1 MKNLISKSLVVAALM
16 SPAITLFA
24 ASAHFGP
31 GIDAY
36 INTLSVSDTVQ
47 TDYSERK
54 SNPLYDANGK
64 EVVNPL
70 YNPAKNLQ
78 TRKRV
83 EVLKSSK
90 NTEADNQ
97 RKGWDGSVKGNNI
110 QSKHAINTKGTGGTK
125 VRSAVTAETG
135 SAVPNQLSKK
145 GINESGINENESE
158 RKGITQS
165 GIKITE
171 NERKGWD
178 GSVKGNSKGI
188 NEAGIKRT
196 DNQRKGWDG
205 TVKGG
210 SIQEESMNG
219 SNNPAGSEQQK
230 ANINTS
236 RSNIKSGLQS
246 PTDSQ
251 HHRGIDKKDIKRG
264 MTNETGTMQPI
275 RKDSTSQNADRG
287 VPVNRLKTK
296 HDTAKNS
303 VGNIR

>member
-1 MKNLISKSLVVAALM
+1 M
-16 SPAITLFA
+16 
-24 ASAHFGP
+24 
-31 GIDAY
+31 
-36 INTLSVSDTVQ
+36 
-47 TDYSERK
+47 
-54 SNPLYDANGK
+54 
-64 EVVNPL
+64 
-70 YNPAKNLQ
+70 
-78 TRKRV
+78 
-83 EVLKSSK
+83 
-90 NTEADNQ
+90 
-97 RKGWDGSVKGNNI
+97 
-110 QSKHAINTKGTGGTK
+110 
-125 VRSAVTAETG
+125 
-135 SAVPNQLSKK
+135 
-145 GINESGINENESE
+145 
-158 RKGITQS
+158 
-165 GIKITE
+165 
-171 NERKGWD
+171 
-178 GSVKGNSKGI
+178 
-188 NEAGIKRT
+188 
-196 DNQRKGWDG
+196 
-205 TVKGG
+205 KGG

>member
-54 SNPLYDANGK
+54 SNPLYDSNGK

-83 EVLKSSK
+83 EVLKSNK
-90 NTEADNQ
+90 NTEA
-97 RKGWDGSVKGNNI
+97 
-110 QSKHAINTKGTGGTK
+110 
-125 VRSAVTAETG
+125 
-135 SAVPNQLSKK
+135 
-145 GINESGINENESE
+145 
-158 RKGITQS
+158 
-165 GIKITE
+165 
-171 NERKGWD
+171 
-178 GSVKGNSKGI
+178 
-188 NEAGIKRT
+188 

-275 RKDSTSQNADRG
+275 RNDSTSQNADRG
-287 VPVNRLKTK
+287 LPVNRLKTK

>member
-83 EVLKSSK
+83 EVLKSNK

-97 RKGWDGSVKGNNI
+97 RKGWDGSVKGN
-110 QSKHAINTKGTGGTK
+110 
-125 VRSAVTAETG
+125 
-135 SAVPNQLSKK
+135 
-145 GINESGINENESE
+145 
-158 RKGITQS
+158 
-165 GIKITE
+165 
-171 NERKGWD
+171 
-178 GSVKGNSKGI
+178 SKGI
-188 NEAGIKRT
+188 NQAGIKRT

>member
-1 MKNLISKSLVVAALM
+1 MKNLIRKSLVVAALM

-24 ASAHFGP
+24 ASAHFRP

-83 EVLKSSK
+83 EVLKSNK

-110 QSKHAINTKGTGGTK
+110 QSKHAINTKGTGGTRN
-125 VRSAVTAETG
+125 RSGVTAETG
-135 SAVPNQLSKK
+135 SGVPNQESKK
-145 GINESGINENESE
+145 GI
-158 RKGITQS
+158 TQN

-188 NEAGIKRT
+188 NQAGIKRT
-196 DNQRKGWDG
+196 DNERKGWDG